1 MLPHVVL
8 PLPPFHPWLREVTVT
23 SAIMLPPPPPPP
35 IPEEFEST
43 DSDNEDGSS
52 RTTHTTN
59 IILHRILIVQYRF
72 SVESFVQ

>member
-23 SAIMLPPPPPPP
+23 SAIMLPP

-52 RTTHTTN
+52 HTTHTTN